1 MRKDEVQDWENP
13 GCGKDVVRFAAYS
26 VVALAALIVAVISV
40 GQVMAS

>member
-26 VVALAALIVAVISV
+26 VVALVALIVAVIGV